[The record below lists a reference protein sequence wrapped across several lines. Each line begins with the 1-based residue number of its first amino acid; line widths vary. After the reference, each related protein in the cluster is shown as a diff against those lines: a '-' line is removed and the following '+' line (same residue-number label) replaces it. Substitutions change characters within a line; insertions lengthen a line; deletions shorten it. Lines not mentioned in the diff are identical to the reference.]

1 MKNPHANCAG
11 IFPGRDKCYYYYND
25 ALSLFL
31 FLTSSS
37 FFNSASRPLQEL
49 QHGQP
54 PQSLQQDD
62 FPFFLRARFQ
72 TITPTTN
79 RAHSIPINGA
89 SHDHILL
96 LLCFSHFTFKV
107 FEKAVYVDFAFVVKH
122 DERNDCR
129 PDCREDEHRP
139 PPAADKVNHH

>member
-1 MKNPHANCAG
+1 M
-11 IFPGRDKCYYYYND
+11 
-25 ALSLFL
+25 
-31 FLTSSS
+31 
-37 FFNSASRPLQEL
+37 QEL

-54 PQSLQQDD
+54 TQPLPQDD

-72 TITPTTN
+72 TITLTTN
-79 RAHSIPINGA
+79 SAHNIPINGA

-122 DERNDCR
+122 DEHNDSR
-129 PDCREDEHRP
+129 PYRREDEHRP
-139 PPAADKVNHH
+139 PPAADRIYGRGNDVGGGQPEQERR

>member
-1 MKNPHANCAG
+1 M
-11 IFPGRDKCYYYYND
+11 DKCYYYYNEV
-25 ALSLFL
+25 LSLFL

-54 PQSLQQDD
+54 PQPLPQDD

-72 TITPTTN
+72 TITLTTN
-79 RAHSIPINGA
+79 SAHNIPINGA

-96 LLCFSHFTFKV
+96 LLFFSHFAFKV
-107 FEKAVYVDFAFVVKH
+107 FEKAVYVDFTFVVKH
-122 DERNDCR
+122 DHRNDCR
-129 PDCREDEHRP
+129 PYRREDEHRP
-139 PPAADKVNHH
+139 PPAADKVNHHCHDITRADPEQ